1 MPHIWCPEEESNLHA
16 LRHTDL
22 NLSRHSHYS
31 SSTYLVSLRKYHQ
44 DILRVNHTILPQFS
58 ILCTE
63 CVTTSVTEMPYL
75 LQITTKGP
83 TNFHNT
89 IFGVHKKSIRHPRM
103 GHRGPPR
110 TYMYALPALGGS
122 YLVNHI
128 ETHLLNYSMAS
139 LKYFCGS
146 TPDDLSMAFG
156 NHTTNNKG
164 FMLSDGTLRIF
175 HFLN

>member
-1 MPHIWCPEEESNLHA
+1 
-16 LRHTDL
+16 
-22 NLSRHSHYS
+22 
-31 SSTYLVSLRKYHQ
+31 
-44 DILRVNHTILPQFS
+44 
-58 ILCTE
+58 
-63 CVTTSVTEMPYL
+63 
-75 LQITTKGP
+75 
-83 TNFHNT
+83 
-89 IFGVHKKSIRHPRM
+89 M